1 MFKKIF
7 PFFVIYTIVIALYY
21 PVFTTY
27 FSHDDFFHFKVSM
40 VDGGLENFFKL
51 FGFYSFEIKKIAF
64 YRPIFRELLY
74 SSFYFLFGLNQIPFR
89 ILEFIIHF
97 INTYLV
103 FSLIQKIYKNKVVS
117 LISAFFFGISAA
129 NVSSFYYLAGG
140 IQAQG
145 ATMFILL
152 TLILFVNFL
161 DTKKPKYYMFSYL
174 TFLLGLMSHEQAS
187 LIPILLVGIIL
198 VKFKLRD
205 ALIKIINLWPYF
217 LTTAVYIFLN
227 IKIIGYS
234 SGETQ
239 YKMVFNLK
247 TTANT
252 LMWYTN
258 WALGVPEMLIDFVKP
273 GFNLNPDLMRYWG
286 NYFRIIFPTLVL
298 SIVIIL
304 FFVVSLFTKF
314 RKVFKDKRFWLFL
327 VWFPIGILPVLF
339 LPQHKSTYYVYPSL
353 PAFWAVMGI
362 ISYNGLYVIKR
373 NNPLTAWFLFIV
385 LFISLFT
392 LSATSAVLGRTTY
405 WAANRGKLAEKI
417 IKDVRSRYFTL
428 PIGSGVYF
436 INDPTYPYVAEDWKG
451 SSKQAYFALNGEDG
465 LQLVYKDQTLR
476 VFYEDTGGVPKDFPM
491 DKIKPI
497 IAIY

>member
-40 VDGGLENFFKL
+40 VDGGLGNFFKL

-273 GFNLNPDLMRYWG
+273 GFNLNPDLMRYLG

-304 FFVVSLFTKF
+304 VLNENKYFGQIYSKVFVGAAFFVYYIVLCNLYSP
-314 RKVFKDKRFWLFL
+314 VYDQIFL
-327 VWFPIGILPVLF
+327 
-339 LPQHKSTYYVYPSL
+339 
-353 PAFWAVMGI
+353 
-362 ISYNGLYVIKR
+362 LYVCE
-373 NNPLTAWFLFIV
+373 TFLI
-385 LFISLFT
+385 
-392 LSATSAVLGRTTY
+392 
-405 WAANRGKLAEKI
+405 
-417 IKDVRSRYFTL
+417 
-428 PIGSGVYF
+428 
-436 INDPTYPYVAEDWKG
+436 
-451 SSKQAYFALNGEDG
+451 FAG
-465 LQLVYKDQTLR
+465 
-476 VFYEDTGGVPKDFPM
+476 FPH
-491 DKIKPI
+491 
-497 IAIY
+497 